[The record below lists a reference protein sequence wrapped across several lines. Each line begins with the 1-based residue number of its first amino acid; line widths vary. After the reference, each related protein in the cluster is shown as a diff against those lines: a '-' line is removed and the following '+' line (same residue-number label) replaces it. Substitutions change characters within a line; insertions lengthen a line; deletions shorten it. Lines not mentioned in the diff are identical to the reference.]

1 MAPARKARAE
11 AAEAADG
18 EISFEVALER
28 LEAVVK
34 SLEGGELKLE
44 TALEQ
49 FEQGVRLMR
58 RCGDQLD
65 RAERRIGELVEEA
78 GGLAERGF
86 ELGVEGV
93 SVDADE
99 EEA

>member
-1 MAPARKARAE
+1 MAPARKSRAE
-11 AAEAADG
+11 AADPADG
-18 EISFEVALER
+18 EISFEAALEN

-34 SLEGGELKLE
+34 SLEGGDLKLE

-58 RCGDQLD
+58 RCSDQLD

-78 GGLAERGF
+78 GGLAERAF
-86 ELGVEGV
+86 DLGIEGAPL
-93 SVDADE
+93 DADE